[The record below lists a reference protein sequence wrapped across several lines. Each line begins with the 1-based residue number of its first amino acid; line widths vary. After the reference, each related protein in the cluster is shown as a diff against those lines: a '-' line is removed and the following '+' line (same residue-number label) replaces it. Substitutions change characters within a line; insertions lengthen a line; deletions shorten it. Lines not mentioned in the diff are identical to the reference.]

1 MAIGSAPG
9 NELLLPSDRAIF
21 VVHADQMKASLIHA
35 AAAGRDNLI
44 ADYDGSTHT
53 PTWQFGLPSDI
64 RIGFAAEFCRK
75 LGFERYAPR
84 VWTTELGPIRLQ
96 G

>member
-1 MAIGSAPG
+1 
-9 NELLLPSDRAIF
+9 L
-21 VVHADQMKASLIHA
+21 VHA
-35 AAAGRDNLI
+35 AAAGRDDLI

-53 PTWQFGLPSDI
+53 STWQFGLPCDI
-64 RIGFAAEFCRK
+64 RVGFAAEFRGK
-75 LGFERYAPR
+75 LGIKRYAAR